1 MPLLLPPAIISTI
14 STANSVYVLLGTR
27 HSADTVGACLAL
39 AQGIKSLG
47 KTVFV
52 ASPKQIAGACAQFE
66 GAAEVAQEIGNR
78 NLVITLALNNTDDI
92 DKISYNVN
100 EEEKT
105 FNLVVQPRADAA
117 PIGSDNVKFTYSGAQ
132 ADAVIIIGAAS
143 TQELGFFYEQEKK
156 LFEGTTTIALSPAF
170 SQKFATHTH
179 ELAQGESTAEV
190 TKTLLEQLQ
199 VALTGSMATNLL
211 AGIDEVT
218 NKLQNPSTTPEMFE
232 AVGSLIRAGG
242 TRMFDMPSL
251 NQKPV
256 APNPVPASQSQP
268 VTSAPT
274 PAVATPRENRPQTEE
289 TAPKSEIQVP
299 QDWLKQPKIYKGG
312 RDSGGKK

>member
-1 MPLLLPPAIISTI
+1 MAQLLSPDIISSI
-14 STANSVYVLLGTR
+14 VAANSVYVLLGTR
-27 HSADTVGACLAL
+27 QTADTVGSSLAL

-47 KTVFV
+47 KTVFI
-52 ASPKQIAGACAQFE
+52 ASPKPISGAYAQFD
-66 GAAEVAQEIGNR
+66 GASQVAQEIGNR
-78 NLVITLALNNTDDI
+78 NLIITLALNNTDDI

-105 FNLVVQPRADAA
+105 FNLVVQPRSDAQ
-117 PIGSDNVKFTYSGAQ
+117 PIGSDNVKFSYSGAQ
-132 ADAVIIIGAAS
+132 ADVVIMVGVAS

-156 LFEGTTTIALSPAF
+156 LFEAATTIALSPAF

-179 ELAQGESTAEV
+179 ELNQGESIAEAA
-190 TKTLLEQLQ
+190 KNILEQLQ
-199 VALTGSMATNLL
+199 VSFNAVMATNLL

-232 AVGSLIRAGG
+232 AVGSLIRSGG
-242 TRMFDMPSL
+242 KRMFDMPSL

-256 APNPVPASQSQP
+256 AQNPTPAVQSQP
-268 VTSAPT
+268 ETSAPT
-274 PAVATPRENRPQTEE
+274 PAKATPQENRSQNGEA
-289 TAPKSEIQVP
+289 APKSEIQVP